1 MWTTEIVKL
10 VRESQKQGL
19 SSYLVKTERLNM
31 TGVKGE
37 KKNDGLKRNMVR
49 CCTKTCKETVY
60 VGKYN

>member
-37 KKNDGLKRNMVR
+37 KKMMA
-49 CCTKTCKETVY
+49 
-60 VGKYN
+60 